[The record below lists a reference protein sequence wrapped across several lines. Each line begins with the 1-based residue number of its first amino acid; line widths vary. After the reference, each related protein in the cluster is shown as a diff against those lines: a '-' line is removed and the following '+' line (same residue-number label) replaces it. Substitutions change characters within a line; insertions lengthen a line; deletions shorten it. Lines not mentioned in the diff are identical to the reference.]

1 MRSIGNL
8 WLTTVSLGF
17 DSFLA
22 AFFIGPMIVS
32 WRWRAG
38 YAALFGVCDGVAT
51 LLGAAMPHRLPEPPA
66 AVLYLLCVMV
76 IIMGARRSRAWLFAT
91 PVLLSLDNLATAGTA
106 AAAPVLA
113 LGSAAMAAA
122 GFALGALG
130 RRVVAKFS
138 LRGASI

>member
-1 MRSIGNL
+1 MTSIGNL
-8 WLTTVSLGF
+8 LLTTVSLGF

-22 AFFIGPMIVS
+22 AFFISPMIVS

-38 YAALFGVCDGVAT
+38 YATLFGVCDGLAT
-51 LLGAAMPHRLPEPPA
+51 LLGAVIPHRLPEPPA
-66 AVLYLLCVMV
+66 AVMYLLCVML

-91 PVLLSLDNLATAGTA
+91 PVLLSLDNLAAGGTA
-106 AAAPVLA
+106 AAPALA

-122 GFALGALG
+122 GLALGALG
-130 RRVVAKFS
+130 RRAVAKFS